1 MRASSISDHPRTS
14 EASTGLR
21 RDLYAEVTER
31 VIAELEAGRLP
42 WVQPWDSAAC
52 TTGLPRNATTR
63 RPYSGINILL
73 LWCAVIDHQWP
84 SQCWLTFRQAREA
97 GGHVR
102 KGEQG
107 TTIVYADR
115 FTPEAERER
124 AERDGSEARSVAF
137 LKRFTVFNV
146 AQCDELPPK
155 LFDTALPASPLQ
167 RIVSAEALISAC
179 PADVRIGGPKAFY
192 APGPDYVQV
201 PPQPAFFD
209 PINYYRTALHE
220 LGHWTG
226 HTSRLARNQSGA
238 FGSADY
244 AREELCA
251 EMASAFLCASLGIEP
266 SVRHSDYVGCW
277 LDVLRT
283 DHRAI
288 FRAASH
294 ASKAADYLLAFLSTP
309 AEKVA

>member
-14 EASTGLR
+14 EASTR
-21 RDLYAEVTER
+21 PRSDLYAEVTER

-52 TTGLPRNATTR
+52 TTGLPRNATTQ

-146 AQCDELPPK
+146 AQCDGLPPN
-155 LFDTALPASPLQ
+155 LFDTPLPASPLQ
-167 RIVSAEALISAC
+167 RLVSAEALISAC
-179 PADVRIGGPKAFY
+179 PADFRIGGPKAFY

-277 LDVLRT
+277 LDVLRA

-309 AEKVA
+309 AEEVA